1 MADFQ
6 TRKHHRNSIRL
17 REYDYASHGAY
28 FVTICTALKQDLFG
42 EIIDGEMQLNP
53 FGEIVESCWLE
64 IPKHFLHAKLDEFVI
79 MPNHIH
85 FIVWL
90 ESNLVPVGAQHAAP
104 LHDRT
109 AHGDRPNVAPGSLG
123 ALVRSFK
130 SAVTKRINES
140 RATPGVPVWQR
151 NYYER
156 VVRANELENTRTYI
170 LENPIKWDLDEYR
183 VTERIS

>member
-1 MADFQ
+1 MRD
-6 TRKHHRNSIRL
+6 
-17 REYDYASHGAY
+17 YDYTSHGAY
-28 FVTICTALKQDLFG
+28 FVTICTSLKQDLFG
-42 EIIDGEMQLNP
+42 EIINGEMELNP
-53 FGEIVESCWLE
+53 LGEIIESCWLE
-64 IPKHFLHAKLDEFVI
+64 IPEHFSHAKLDAFVI

-90 ESNLVPVGAQHAAP
+90 ESNPVPVVPVGAQHAAP
-104 LHDRT
+104 LHGHGDQRESHSGPKRES
-109 AHGDRPNVAPGSLG
+109 HGDRPNVAPGSLG

-130 SAVTKRINES
+130 SAITKRINES

-170 LENPIKWDLDEYR
+170 LENPMAWDVDEYR
-183 VTERIS
+183 VTERVA